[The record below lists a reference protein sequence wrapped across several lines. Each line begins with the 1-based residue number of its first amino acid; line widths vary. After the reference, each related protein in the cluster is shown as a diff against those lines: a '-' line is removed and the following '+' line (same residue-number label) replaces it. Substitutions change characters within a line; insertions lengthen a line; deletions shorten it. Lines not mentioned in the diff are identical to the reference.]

1 MAEDDQK
8 EDLQYTELD
17 MLVLSMLATEEEIRL
32 VEGKPPRQLIERQ
45 LALAHLIQHRLDE
58 SPITDVNQLA
68 RYTREL
74 KSHYDARYGPKI
86 TQLETELREA
96 TEKLAV
102 IGKLAKGYKGSQD
115 GK

>member
-8 EDLQYTELD
+8 EDLQHTELD

-32 VEGKPPRQLIERQ
+32 VDGKPPKKLVERQ

-58 SPITDVNQLA
+58 APITDVNQLA
-68 RYTREL
+68 GYTKNLR
-74 KSHYDARYGPKI
+74 SHYEARYGGRI